1 MTYGG
6 RLVWYR
12 ARCTGTRGA
21 AARVVAWD
29 ARPADTPD
37 VTAAVS
43 HRAILSIALPMIASN
58 VAVPLLGMVDTA
70 VVGHLDSPRYLG
82 AVAVGATVFSFLYSG
97 TNFLRMGTTGLV
109 AQASGAR
116 DGHAVRTSLVQGLAV
131 AFALGIA
138 MIALQVPIATVV
150 LRVIGPDA
158 DVLASAQQYV
168 AVRIWSAPA
177 TLGLMVATG
186 ALIGLGRARGAL
198 VAVVTQNLVNVVLA
212 LAFVPGLGW
221 GVPGVAAATAIAD
234 YVGFGLALAIV
245 ARAVDDDSRLDLR
258 AALAPRRLRA
268 LLVLN
273 AHLFVRTM
281 VLVGVL
287 AFVTAMGA
295 RQGQVV
301 LAANAILLQF
311 LFLLAF
317 ALDGFANAAE
327 VFVGRA
333 VGARDPASLAMAVR
347 RGLQWTLG
355 VSCAFVALYALGG
368 AALIALLTSL
378 DDVRAAA
385 IEYLPWLVAAPLFCA
400 WGYLWDGV
408 FVGATLSREMR
419 DTMLVSAVV
428 FAVAWWAL
436 RPFGNHGLWAAFS
449 LFSLMRGIAQWWV
462 WRRRAQH

>member
-1 MTYGG
+1 M
-6 RLVWYR
+6 R
-12 ARCTGTRGA
+12 AAPRFTRGA
-21 AARVVAWD
+21 AAEAPAVAWD
-29 ARPADTPD
+29 VRPADTPD

-116 DGHAVRTSLVQGLAV
+116 DALAVRTSLVQGLAV

-138 MIALQVPIATVV
+138 MIALQVPIAALA
-150 LRVIGPDA
+150 LRAIAPDA
-158 DVLASAQQYV
+158 DVLASAHQYV

-245 ARAVDDDSRLDLR
+245 ASAVRDDDSRLDLR
-258 AALAPRRLRA
+258 TVLAPRRLRA

-273 AHLFVRTM
+273 SHLFVRTM

-311 LFLLAF
+311 LFLLSF

-333 VGARDPASLAMAVR
+333 VGARDSASLTSAVR

-355 VSCAFVALYALGG
+355 VSCAFVASYALGG

-378 DDVRAAA
+378 DDVRETAR
-385 IEYLPWLVAAPLFCA
+385 EYLPWLVAAPLVCA

-408 FVGATLSREMR
+408 FVGATMSREMR

-428 FAVAWWAL
+428 FAIAWWAL
-436 RPFGNHGLWAAFS
+436 RPLGNHGLWAAFS

-462 WRRRAQH
+462 WRRRARH